1 MAHMI
6 SYEVKESARAK
17 SVRVTVHPDGRVV
30 VTKPLRMSAVAAE
43 RFVHAR
49 SAWIEKALAA
59 MRARALRE
67 ARHPKVE
74 LPRLRRG
81 TKAYAEAVKA
91 ARVLLTERTHHYA
104 NRYGFRY
111 GTIRIRNQKSRWGSC
126 TKAGNLSFNFRL
138 LYLPP
143 ELRDYVVMHELCHTV
158 EHNHSTRFWDLV
170 RQAWIHA
177 VTGGPIRTRK
187 LFHQKEALTN
197 KYVPCRIIELS
208 SSSRTV
214 AGSHFQEPESN

>member
-1 MAHMI
+1 MH
-6 SYEVKESARAK
+6 YELRESARAK

-30 VTKPLRMSAVAAE
+30 VTKPMRMSNAAAE
-43 RFVHAR
+43 RFVRAR

-67 ARHPKVE
+67 AKHPKTE

-81 TKAYAEAVKA
+81 TKAYTEAVKE
-91 ARVLLTERTHHYA
+91 ARVLLAERTRHFA
-104 NRYGFRY
+104 KRYGFRY

-143 ELRDYVVMHELCHTV
+143 ELRDYVIMHELCHTV

-170 RQAWIHA
+170 RQAM
-177 VTGGPIRTRK
+177 PECLELRK
-187 LFHQKEALTN
+187 RLRSYRF
-197 KYVPCRIIELS
+197 
-208 SSSRTV
+208 
-214 AGSHFQEPESN
+214 